1 MLQKGCLNAPINTI
15 CTEMEHAGRC
25 RDIPG
30 TPKSATQR
38 SFHPLGILMQ
48 TTLQYVQLVV
58 GASLHQV
65 MSCKDV
71 TTTQAPAAA
80 HTSHQRLLLLI
91 LLVTKSKRAL
101 SNFIPHWK
109 INAHHCLSKM
119 KHFACSSA
127 LKNLVRSHKIH
138 QANACGKI
146 NNQDSTQNKTDS
158 KEMWA
163 IPTLC

>member
-1 MLQKGCLNAPINTI
+1 MEPESGRVLRLFCYASSDTKNITLYNKHMVPWIKLMLKRADASLFCSPDSFRRPTENEIVLQKGCLNAPINTI
-15 CTEMEHAGRC
+15 CTEIEHAGRC
-25 RDIPG
+25 RDILG
-30 TPKSATQR
+30 TPKSATQG

-80 HTSHQRLLLLI
+80 HRSHQRLLLLI

-101 SNFIPHWK
+101 SNFIPH
-109 INAHHCLSKM
+109 
-119 KHFACSSA
+119 
-127 LKNLVRSHKIH
+127 
-138 QANACGKI
+138 
-146 NNQDSTQNKTDS
+146 
-158 KEMWA
+158 
-163 IPTLC
+163 